1 MARRRSIISLKL
13 VLTFAASVFMF
24 AAEAIQLGDIRT
36 HSALGQP
43 LDATVGVWL
52 TANDKAQ
59 PLRLKISPDI
69 AYRANS
75 NMAAMVA
82 AMSAELVTAANGAP
96 YIQLRSHTVINEPVL
111 AFRVKVYVG
120 ANAVM
125 RNYSLALN
133 PAPPVRRTASKR
145 RAQTGTPITD
155 ANYTVNNGD
164 TLWGIA
170 RRVGRTTGAGTGD
183 LVAQIF
189 ADNPHA
195 FVNGDRDRLI
205 RGAALRL
212 PLASNANVATKTKV
226 RQTVVATPAT
236 ASPATTT
243 KTDPAASSPVAVTSQ
258 AAIATAKVA
267 TDVAAQASVEPRPAV
282 DWRLRDPQLAAELE
296 RLRLKY
302 RALKQQYDTQHQSA
316 DAEATT
322 SAPAAEQTMV
332 PDTDEVVGETNATT
346 DAMAPEASVV
356 ATDTTTPNMTGAE
369 DGATAAVDAR
379 ADSMRDAAG
388 MSSATIVAL
397 VGAGLALLVLLA
409 IALRKG
415 RAALKKRQF
424 EVAHHAREA
433 DFKAEVARKAANRV
447 QMESEVQRMLA
458 NRSTPDVVAAP
469 VGSPSVVDDAARPV
483 ADTDAEIDQNIA
495 HGRYNEA
502 ESQLIAVI
510 AANPKNYSAKLRLLE
525 VYYMIE
531 EVDSFC
537 DVADDLHV
545 NHRADLSDDEWRRV
559 IRMGKVTAPDRMP
572 FSGPRA
578 LDTAN
583 QAS

>member
-1 MARRRSIISLKL
+1 M
-13 VLTFAASVFMF
+13 LTLIASVFML

-36 HSALGQP
+36 HSAIGEP

-52 TANDKAQ
+52 TANDKQ
-59 PLRLKISPDI
+59 QSPRVKVLPDI

-75 NMAAMVA
+75 NIATVVA
-82 AMSAELVTAANGAP
+82 GMSAELATSANGTP
-96 YIQLRSHTVINEPVL
+96 YIQLRSGSVINEPVL

-120 ANAVM
+120 DNAVM

-133 PAPPVRRTASKR
+133 PPPPVRRTAAKR
-145 RAQTGTPITD
+145 QSGTRTPITD

-164 TLWGIA
+164 TLWAIA
-170 RRVGRTTGAGTGD
+170 RRVSRTTGAGTND

-195 FVNGDRDRLI
+195 FVNGNRDRLI
-205 RGAALRL
+205 LGAELRL
-212 PLASNANVATKTKV
+212 PLASNTTASTEPATPRTVA
-226 RQTVVATPAT
+226 ATPAVAST
-236 ASPATTT
+236 TTVSEPVATTPAAMPSPA
-243 KTDPAASSPVAVTSQ
+243 
-258 AAIATAKVA
+258 VA
-267 TDVAAQASVEPRPAV
+267 TQVSQQSNVEPRPAV

-302 RALKQQYDTQHQSA
+302 QALKQQYDTQRQHADGTATASA
-316 DAEATT
+316 PVA
-322 SAPAAEQTMV
+322 APAATADVGVTATDATSLPETAAPETV
-332 PDTDEVVGETNATT
+332 VAAAAERTIVEPTAAADTVATGATDATADTRSARGMSVATT
-346 DAMAPEASVV
+346 
-356 ATDTTTPNMTGAE
+356 
-369 DGATAAVDAR
+369 
-379 ADSMRDAAG
+379 
-388 MSSATIVAL
+388 VAL
-397 VGAGLALLVLLA
+397 GCAGLALLALVAL
-409 IALRKG
+409 ALRKG
-415 RAALKKRQF
+415 LATMKKREA

-458 NRSTPDVVAAP
+458 NREAPKVAA
-469 VGSPSVVDDAARPV
+469 GSVPTQPGVDGSAG
-483 ADTDAEIDQNIA
+483 TDAEIDHNIA

-502 ESQLIAVI
+502 EAQLIAVI

-525 VYYMIE
+525 VYYMLE

-583 QAS
+583 EAS

>member
-1 MARRRSIISLKL
+1 MARRRSITSLQL
-13 VLTFAASVFMF
+13 LATFAASIFMF

-43 LDATVGVWL
+43 LDATVGVWM
-52 TANDKAQ
+52 TASDKAQ
-59 PLRLKISPDI
+59 PLRLKVSPDL

-75 NMAAMVA
+75 DIAAMVSG
-82 AMSAELVTAANGAP
+82 MSAELVTTANGTN
-96 YIQLRSHTVINEPVL
+96 YIQLRSNSVINEPVL

-120 ANAVM
+120 ENAVM

-133 PAPPVRRTASKR
+133 PAPPVRATTTKR
-145 RAQTGTPITD
+145 RARSVTPITD
-155 ANYTVNNGD
+155 ANYTVNDGD
-164 TLWGIA
+164 TLWAIA
-170 RRVGRTTGAGTGD
+170 RRVGRTTGTGTND

-195 FVNGDRDRLI
+195 FVNGNQDRLI
-205 RGAALRL
+205 RGAELRL
-212 PLASNANVATKTKV
+212 PIGSSAAPA
-226 RQTVVATPAT
+226 ATPAT
-236 ASPATTT
+236 VTDTSTAVLPQATTQA
-243 KTDPAASSPVAVTSQ
+243 DPVVNIPAAATSSTAV
-258 AAIATAKVA
+258 ATATLA
-267 TDVAAQASVEPRPAV
+267 TQSKQASVKPQQAV

-302 RALKQQYDTQHQSA
+302 RALKQQYDTQQQSVQTDPAAGAPTEITVVDEVA
-316 DAEATT
+316 DAEVANEVPATAEAT
-322 SAPAAEQTMV
+322 APA
-332 PDTDEVVGETNATT
+332 D
-346 DAMAPEASVV
+346 SV
-356 ATDTTTPNMTGAE
+356 ATNESNSPDLTPEKDA
-369 DGATAAVDAR
+369 GATAVEMP
-379 ADSMRDAAG
+379 ADTR
-388 MSSATIVAL
+388 SASGLSIMAIVAL
-397 VGAGLALLVLLA
+397 VCAGLALLALFA
-409 IALRKG
+409 IALRKL
-415 RAALKKRQF
+415 RVAMKKRQS
-424 EVAHHAREA
+424 ELAHHAREA

-458 NRSTPDVVAAP
+458 NR
-469 VGSPSVVDDAARPV
+469 DAATVVTAP
-483 ADTDAEIDQNIA
+483 ASAPSAAGESAKPGAGTDAEIDQNIA

-578 LDTAN
+578 LDSSN

>member
-1 MARRRSIISLKL
+1 MARRRSIISLQL
-13 VLTFAASVFMF
+13 LLTFIASVFML

-52 TANDKAQ
+52 TTQDKTQ
-59 PLRLKISPDI
+59 PLRLKITPDI

-75 NMAAMVA
+75 NMVAMVA
-82 AMSAELVTAANGAP
+82 GMSAELVTAVNGTP
-96 YIQLRSHTVINEPVL
+96 YIQLRSNSVINEPVL

-120 ANAVM
+120 ENAVM

-133 PAPPVRRTASKR
+133 PPPPVRRTASKR
-145 RAQTGTPITD
+145 RAHTGAPITD
-155 ANYTVNNGD
+155 ANYTVNGGD
-164 TLWGIA
+164 TLWAIA
-170 RRVGRTTGAGTGD
+170 RRVGRTTGADTGD

-195 FVNGDRDRLI
+195 FVNGNRDRLI

-212 PLASNANVATKTKV
+212 PIASNGTVSAAPAESPA
-226 RQTVVATPAT
+226 VVATAVAAIPAPT
-236 ASPATTT
+236 AE
-243 KTDPAASSPVAVTSQ
+243 TDPVAGTSAAETPTPGAT
-258 AAIATAKVA
+258 IATAA
-267 TDVAAQASVEPRPAV
+267 TRAPAQASVAPRQAV

-302 RALKQQYDTQHQSA
+302 RALKQQYDTQHQSPEVTVASSAPAEAQTAVA
-316 DAEATT
+316 DVEAGANTNSTAEAT
-322 SAPAAEQTMV
+322 
-332 PDTDEVVGETNATT
+332 AT
-346 DAMAPEASVV
+346 EASVP
-356 ATDTTTPNMTGAE
+356 ATEAGTTGMPGAE
-369 DGATAAVDAR
+369 GVGNTVSDTP
-379 ADSMRDAAG
+379 DSRSVVGG
-388 MSSATIVAL
+388 MSTVTIVAL
-397 VGAGLALLVLLA
+397 TCAGLALLALLV

-415 RAALKKRQF
+415 RAAMKKRQF

-458 NRSTPDVVAAP
+458 NRGSSSVAAAQA
-469 VGSPSVVDDAARPV
+469 GSSSSVNESSAPGAGT
-483 ADTDAEIDQNIA
+483 DTEIDQNIA

-531 EVDSFC
+531 EVNSFC

-572 FSGPRA
+572 FSGPRV
-578 LDTAN
+578 LDTPN